1 MSEAKLDL
9 SRLGLSLTSIF
20 LVIWVV
26 GFIFGK
32 VQLFEWWW
40 FLVLF
45 IVELI
50 IGVVIMSIAVK
61 ITKR

>member
-1 MSEAKLDL
+1 MSESKVDL

-45 IVELI
+45 VIELI
-50 IGVVIMSIAVK
+50 VSVVIMSIVVK
-61 ITKR
+61 IVKR